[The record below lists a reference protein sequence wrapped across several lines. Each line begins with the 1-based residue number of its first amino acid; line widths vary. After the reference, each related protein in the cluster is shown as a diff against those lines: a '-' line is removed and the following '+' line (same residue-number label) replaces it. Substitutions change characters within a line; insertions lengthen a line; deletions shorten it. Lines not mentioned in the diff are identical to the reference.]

1 MQGNR
6 HQRILQIMQRAAKP
20 VTGSQLAKR
29 LGVSRQIVV
38 QDMAILRASQ
48 VRILATPRGYILAD
62 RLEPS
67 PQRVLIAC
75 RHGRQQVEE
84 ELNVLVDHGIKV
96 VDVIVEHP
104 LYGEIRGVLMLKS
117 RADVRR
123 FIRKVN
129 NTHAELLSSITNG
142 VHLHTLELP
151 NASALRQARAV
162 LRRRGILL
170 GASSRKRSA

>member
-6 HQRILQIMQRAAKP
+6 HQRILQIMQRVTKP

-38 QDMAILRASQ
+38 QDVAILRASQ
-48 VRILATPRGYILAD
+48 VKILATPRGYILAN

-67 PQRVLIAC
+67 PQRALIAC
-75 RHGRQQVEE
+75 RHGQEEVEE

-96 VDVIVEHP
+96 MDVIVEHP
-104 LYGEIRGVLMLKS
+104 LYGEIRGLLMLKS

-123 FIRKVN
+123 FMRKA
-129 NTHAELLSSITNG
+129 T
-142 VHLHTLELP
+142 
-151 NASALRQARAV
+151 RRAN
-162 LRRRGILL
+162 
-170 GASSRKRSA
+170 S